1 MSKTKSSI
9 EFLDDLEILNGT
21 RRKNFQNPFFA
32 YYNINSLRFKF
43 DDLKE
48 ILSNSLPDVLVLAET
63 KLDKSFPNA
72 QFFLSEYFEPTR
84 KDFSCHSG
92 GIIEYIR
99 KGIIR
104 KRLEDLE
111 LNSFESIASEI
122 NLNKEKTFLL
132 SFYRTERHENRLDNI
147 KKFFQELSVKLD
159 IITQRYDNIIIMGD
173 INIDFHKK
181 KSVGYKE
188 LNEFLSN
195 FGLTNLIKDKTCFF
209 KDNESSIDCILT
221 NNPRKYFNS
230 KAYELGISDCHK
242 MIGTFSRK
250 FASRLKTKIIKYRS
264 LKNFKSDLFL
274 NDLSPLIDNINYD
287 TSDTAMDSLINIF
300 TDLLD
305 KHAPIKEKKSQRK
318 PKQVYE

>member
-1 MSKTKSSI
+1 MK
-9 EFLDDLEILNGT
+9 T

-43 DDLKE
+43 NDLKE
-48 ILSNSLPDVLVLAET
+48 ILSDSLPDVLVFAET
-63 KLDKSFPNA
+63 KLDKSFSNA
-72 QFFLSEYFEPTR
+72 QFFLSEYYEPTR

-104 KRLEDLE
+104 KRLDDLE

-122 NLNKEKTFLL
+122 TINKEKTFLL
-132 SFYRTERHENRLDNI
+132 SFYRTERQENRLVNI
-147 KKFFQELSVKLD
+147 KKFFQELTVKLD
-159 IITQRYDNIIIMGD
+159 IVTQKYDNIVIMGD
-173 INIDFHKK
+173 INIDFHNK

-188 LNEFLSN
+188 LSEFLCN

-209 KDNESSIDCILT
+209 KDSESSIDCILT

-230 KAYELGISDCHK
+230 KAFELGISDCHK

-250 FASRLKTKIIKYRS
+250 LASRQKR
-264 LKNFKSDLFL
+264 KS
-274 NDLSPLIDNINYD
+274 
-287 TSDTAMDSLINIF
+287 
-300 TDLLD
+300 
-305 KHAPIKEKKSQRK
+305 
-318 PKQVYE
+318 